1 MRLFVALVGIL
12 LIFHDI
18 SRDNCIKFPSM
29 VRDYLKEVV
38 DVLSLIH
45 NDMKIRRKRTQSRL

>member
-1 MRLFVALVGIL
+1 MRLFVALVGLL

-18 SRDNCIKFPSM
+18 SRDNCITFPSM
-29 VRDYLKEVV
+29 GRDYLKEVV